1 MSEVAASGGDRPHR
15 RVAPYGS
22 WASSVTA
29 ERVASANI
37 RLGQTAIADHH
48 VYWTEGRPQEL
59 GRNVLVRAGAD
70 GVAHDLTA
78 PPWNVRSRVHEYGGG
93 AFSIGAGEVFF
104 SHFDDQRVYR
114 LGASGAAVG
123 LTSAGSMRYADA
135 VVDATRGRLIA
146 VREDHTAA
154 AGAPINTLVA
164 IDLATGAERVL
175 AGGHDF
181 LSSPCLN
188 PGGDRLAWLTWDH
201 PQMPWDGSELWVA
214 ALADDGS
221 LGPARPVAGGVRESI
236 FQPAWSPSG
245 ELHFVADRSGW
256 WNLYRERGG
265 SVEALCP
272 MAAEFGEPQWSFGMS
287 TYGFDRQGR
296 IVCTCTLNG
305 VAQLGV
311 LPADGGELRR
321 IETPFSA
328 IRELK
333 VGSDFV
339 AFFGGSPDAPEALIR
354 LDLVDESHV
363 VVRSSGAAPQD
374 PAQVARAEPVT
385 YPTGQGLEA
394 HAFYYAPTNGAF
406 DGPASECPPL
416 IVTNHG
422 GPTGA
427 TNATFRWAIQFWTQ
441 RGFALVDV
449 NYGGSSGFGRAY
461 RERLKGQWG
470 LVDVEDSIN
479 AARFL
484 ARRGDVDPAR
494 IVIRG
499 ASAGG
504 YTTLAALTF
513 HDFFAAGT
521 SHYGIGDLEALARDT
536 HKFEARYL
544 DGLVGPYPEAQAL
557 YSARS
562 PVHHTERLSSAL
574 LLLQGAEDKVVPPS
588 QAEAMVAAMRAK
600 GLPVAYLLFE
610 HEQHGFRRAENIR
623 RALEAELFFYG
634 KVLGFEPADRIAPL
648 LIENL
653 PA

>member
-1 MSEVAASGGDRPHR
+1 MTAAPQH

-29 ERVASANI
+29 ERVAGASI
-37 RLGQTAIADHH
+37 RLGQTAIAGDH
-48 VYWTEGRPQEL
+48 VFWTEGRPLEQ

-93 AFSIGAGEVFF
+93 AFAIGAGEIFF
-104 SHFDDQRVYR
+104 SHFDDQQVYR
-114 LGASGAAVG
+114 LGASAVARG
-123 LTSAGSMRYADA
+123 LTSAASMRYADA
-135 VVDATRGRLIA
+135 VVDATRKRLIA

-154 AGAPINTLVA
+154 AGEPINTLVA
-164 IDLATGAERVL
+164 IDLGSGAERVL

-181 LSSPCLN
+181 ISSPCLN
-188 PGGDRLAWLTWDH
+188 PDGGRLAWLTWDH
-201 PQMPWDGSELWVA
+201 PQMPWDGSTLWVA

-221 LGPARPVAGGVRESI
+221 LGPAREVAGGLDESI
-236 FQPAWSPSG
+236 FQPAWSPLG
-245 ELHFVADRSGW
+245 ELHFVGDRSGW

-265 SVEALCP
+265 SIEALCP

-296 IVCTCTLNG
+296 IVCTCTAGG
-305 VAQLGV
+305 VARLGL

-321 IETPFSA
+321 IETPYSA

-333 VGSDFV
+333 VGPDFV

-354 LDLVDESHV
+354 LDLADESHV
-363 VVRSSGAAPQD
+363 VVRSSGAAPED
-374 PAQVARAEPVT
+374 PAQVARAEPIT
-385 YPTGQGLEA
+385 FPTGHGLEA
-394 HAFYYAPTNGAF
+394 HAFHYAPTNGACE
-406 DGPASECPPL
+406 GPAGERPPL
-416 IVTNHG
+416 IVIDHG

-427 TNATFRWAIQFWTQ
+427 TNATFRWTVQFWTQ

-449 NYGGSSGFGRAY
+449 NYGGSTGFGRAY

-484 ARRGDVDPAR
+484 ARRGEIDPAR

-544 DGLVGPYPEAQAL
+544 DSLVGPYPEAQAL
-557 YSARS
+557 YRARS
-562 PVHHTERLSSAL
+562 PIHHTERLSSAL

-588 QAEAMVAAMRAK
+588 QAEAMVAAVRAK
-600 GLPVAYLLFE
+600 GLPVAYLLFA

-623 RALEAELFFYG
+623 RALEAELYFYG

-648 LIENL
+648 QIENL
-653 PA
+653 SA